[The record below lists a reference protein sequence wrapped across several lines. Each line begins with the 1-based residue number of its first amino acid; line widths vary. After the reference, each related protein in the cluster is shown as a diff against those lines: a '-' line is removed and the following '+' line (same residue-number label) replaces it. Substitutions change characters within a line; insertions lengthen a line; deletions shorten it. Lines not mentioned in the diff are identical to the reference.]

1 MPRPL
6 RPIADGLVY
15 HVINRGNNRQTV
27 FDSEGDFHAF
37 LKAIADLKERM
48 PFDLYGYCLMS
59 NHIHL
64 LVRPRKLSI
73 SRIVQSLLVSHT
85 QRFHRFHRSGG
96 HVWQGRFKSPVIQDD
111 DHLLTV
117 LRYIEANPLR
127 AGMVE
132 RAGDYP
138 WSSFACHGE
147 GRNDPLLDAVASYEA
162 LATYA
167 AVRQRRW
174 SAYVHAQPEEAETA
188 AIRRSSATG
197 LPYGEAGWVDR
208 LAARLKLDLTIRA
221 RVGRAR
227 MATMPENSSDPFFRP
242 LFPPVSRPLQ
252 GQARRGRRVPSGGDP
267 VYSPKSGEDCR
278 LPPPDPPRAAEAAGS
293 VSLEQLSGPRVRR
306 EGEGIRPL

>member
-27 FDSEGDFHAF
+27 FDSDGDFRAF
-37 LKAIADLKERM
+37 FKAIADLKECM

-64 LVRPRKLSI
+64 LVRPRDCSI
-73 SRIVQSLLVSHT
+73 SRVVQSLLVSHT
-85 QRFHRFHRSGG
+85 QRYHRYHRSGG

-127 AGMVE
+127 AGIME

-138 WSSFACHGE
+138 WSSFACHGQ
-147 GRNDPLLDAVASYEA
+147 GWDDPLLDAVAAYEA
-162 LATYA
+162 LAGYA

-174 SAYVHAQPEEAETA
+174 SAYVHAELEEVELA
-188 AIRRSSATG
+188 ALRRSSATG
-197 LPYGEAGWVDR
+197 LPYGEAGWVHH
-208 LAARLKLDLTIRA
+208 LATRLKLDLTIRA
-221 RVGRAR
+221 GKAAQRQSRCRKIVL
-227 MATMPENSSDPFFRP
+227 TPFSFRTIT
-242 LFPPVSRPLQ
+242 RT
-252 GQARRGRRVPSGGDP
+252 A
-267 VYSPKSGEDCR
+267 C
-278 LPPPDPPRAAEAAGS
+278 
-293 VSLEQLSGPRVRR
+293 
-306 EGEGIRPL
+306 